1 MRFLE
6 VWNVMFDIP
15 GGVCLLLRR
24 HL

>member
-6 VWNVMFDIP
+6 VWNVMFDIL